1 MLDQYDRK
9 ILTLLQEE
17 ADLPLAEI
25 AERVNL
31 TKNPCWRRIQKLQSS
46 GVIRKKVTLLD
57 PKKLNL
63 GVTVFVNIRTT
74 QHTVEWLNKFAGVV
88 DDIPEIV
95 EFYRMSGDVDYMLKI
110 VVPSIEAYDAVY
122 KKIIKRVEIFN
133 VSSYFAMEEIKN
145 TTALPLSYKYG

>member
-1 MLDQYDRK
+1 MLDKYDRK
-9 ILTLLQEE
+9 ILALLQEN
-17 ADLPLAEI
+17 ADLPLTELAEQ
-25 AERVNL
+25 VSL

-46 GVIRKKVTLLD
+46 GLIRKKVVLLD
-57 PKKLNL
+57 AKQLNL

-74 QHTVEWLNKFAGVV
+74 QHTVEWLEKFAEVV
-88 DDIPEIV
+88 NDIPEIV

-122 KKIIKRVEIFN
+122 KKMIKRIEIFN

-145 TTALPLSYKYG
+145 TTELPLAYS